1 MAKTLNVAIIGQG
14 RSGRDIHGAYFK
26 SEANRNYKVVAVV
39 DEIEYRRER
48 AREEYGC
55 DVYADYREL
64 FGRADIDL
72 VVNSTCSYQHVPVS
86 IDLLEHGFNVISEK
100 PFAKTY
106 EDGCRAILAAR
117 KAGKMLDVFQ
127 QSRFA
132 PYYTRIKEVL
142 ASGVLGD
149 IIQISI
155 SFSGFA
161 RRWDWQTS
169 MKYGGGNVRN
179 TGPHPLDQAMDLLG
193 FPEDVIVFS
202 NLARVNRAGDAEDY
216 AKIILTVPGKPL
228 IDVEISSCN
237 CYSPYLYTISGSRGC
252 LRASMGHLEMK
263 YFDPA
268 KAKPLVQIMEPLRD
282 ENGYPKYCGEKL
294 EWTEI
299 EEEIKGTSFNAAV
312 EKYYEMIY
320 QHLVNGA
327 ALVITPEQVL
337 TQLKVIDK
345 IHAQN
350 PLTIFE

>member
-1 MAKTLNVAIIGQG
+1 MDKTLNVAIIGQG

-26 SEANRNYKVVAVV
+26 SDANTRYRVVAVV

-48 AREEYGC
+48 AKEEYGC

-64 FGRADIDL
+64 FGRTDIDL
-72 VVNSTCSYQHVPVS
+72 VVNSTFSYQHVPVS

-100 PFAKTY
+100 PFAKSY

-132 PYYTRIKEVL
+132 PYYTRIRQVL

-149 IIQISI
+149 IIQINI
-155 SFSGFA
+155 CFNGFA

-193 FPEDVIVFS
+193 FPEDVCVFS
-202 NLARVNRAGDAEDY
+202 KLATVNTAGDAEDY

-228 IDVEISSCN
+228 IDVEISSCD
-237 CYSPYLYTISGSRGC
+237 CYTPWLYRISGSRGC
-252 LRASMGHLEMK
+252 LRANMNHLEMR
-263 YFDPA
+263 YFNPET
-268 KAKPLVQIMEPLRD
+268 AKPLSQIMEPLRD
-282 ENGYPKYCGEKL
+282 ENGYPKYCSEKL
-294 EWTEI
+294 DWTELSEDI
-299 EEEIKGTSFNAAV
+299 QGTSFNTAV
-312 EKYYEMIY
+312 EKYYDMIY
-320 QHLVNGA
+320 RHLTDGA
-327 ALVITPEQVL
+327 PLEITPEQVL

-350 PLTIFE
+350 PLPIFE